1 MGSRA
6 RVTAAACLMVSG
18 LLVGGWT
25 TATASA
31 DTDTGTTANADAP
44 GGGADDQARPDT
56 PAAAGGGTDRDP
68 DVEPADG
75 GAVAESDDAGDIPS
89 RPTDP
94 EPLPDPA
101 DGEPQAPDDAPV
113 SEKPVSEKPVSE
125 KEPEKPRPPC
135 CKDGDKDCEPG
146 WPWPWPWPDEPDDRP
161 KPDDG
166 YGEGRPEGVPS
177 IRPLPGG
184 VIRPGIEPPIAEPE
198 DPGVLDSVPG
208 IGVATGNGPEAP
220 ISVPIIVTGPTG
232 GGASAGSSV
241 AGTGGASGSPRQVV
255 EPTPPRQL
263 SPAPV
268 GRDLAVPASVNRA
281 GYGDYLRSAGISQVA
296 ALAVPGLAG
305 ILILTGVG
313 GYVGYRQAKAGQ
325 GVRASG
331 IARFTN

>member
-6 RVTAAACLMVSG
+6 RVTAAACLMASG

-31 DTDTGTTANADAP
+31 DTGTAANADADAT
-44 GGGADDQARPDT
+44 GGGADDRARPDT
-56 PAAAGGGTDRDP
+56 AAAAGGGTDRDP

-75 GAVAESDDAGDIPS
+75 GAVAESDDAGDITG
-89 RPTDP
+89 RDADP

-101 DGEPQAPDDAPV
+101 DGEPQPSEDAPV
-113 SEKPVSEKPVSE
+113 AD
-125 KEPEKPRPPC
+125 KEPEEPRPPC

-146 WPWPWPWPDEPDDRP
+146 WPWPWPWPDDPDDRP

-177 IRPLPGG
+177 VRPLPGG
-184 VIRPGIEPPIAEPE
+184 VIRPGIEPPVAEPE
-198 DPGVLDSVPG
+198 DPGVLDTVPG
-208 IGVATGNGPEAP
+208 IGVAAGNGPEAP
-220 ISVPIIVTGPTG
+220 ISVPILVTVPTG
-232 GGASAGSSV
+232 GGASAGPSV
-241 AGTGGASGSPRQVV
+241 AGSGGASASPRQIV
-255 EPTPPRQL
+255 ESTPPRQL
-263 SPAPV
+263 SPAPA
-268 GRDLAVPASVNRA
+268 GRDFAVPPSVNRA

-331 IARFTN
+331 IARFMN